1 MPALAPG
8 ADAGSPTAPRSTRR
22 EAIGVLLVGLILLA
36 FAAYRARLGVSF
48 YDDSHYVA
56 VSLRIANGARPIAD
70 EMSLQSLGFLVPAAF
85 AWLWTHTVGMTGLVL
100 AFRLLYVA
108 LAAGVGAVVYWALR
122 ASFRPAVAGL
132 AALVPLVCPP
142 FNLLAPS
149 YNTMAM
155 LGFMIA
161 FALSL
166 AAWRG
171 EGRAAPPFAGAAM
184 ALMSVSYPP
193 LTIAAITLFAT
204 LVWTSRDWRLAKWV
218 ALGAA
223 VTLALVVAPL
233 VPLVG
238 LADLQRSLAYAA
250 SNVHGFTSPLGKL
263 GFAAGAVGLALVV
276 PGLIPLWLLAVA
288 SCVRRL
294 PKEARLA
301 VLLALPAAAT
311 IPGLLWLASAS
322 RRALFGNTAA
332 SWLITFTIAA
342 AVPVALWARR
352 EDKTDI
358 RRLLRLAVPCS
369 VVGFTI
375 VSYSTDASLVRAVS
389 VIGIVPLGMVVLLG
403 WATMVE
409 GLGGALA
416 LTAGWLLVVVSAIA
430 LLFTTTVDDRRPL
443 MLHSGVNYGP
453 FAFMRMSPNRRDEL
467 LAVQSAGHKY
477 VRPGD
482 RVTFLGERNG
492 YLLVGGQPYT
502 NAVWLYVGPS
512 DAAALDYFARH
523 GGMPDVVFVDH
534 MALVKEQ
541 QPSYQSAAKTDPML
555 RRVLAEYRFAET
567 VADFGVFVRR

>member
-1 MPALAPG
+1 MPAFAPG
-8 ADAGSPTAPRSTRR
+8 ADSGSSTAPQSTRR
-22 EAIGVLLVGLILLA
+22 EALGVLLIGLALLA

-100 AFRLLYVA
+100 AFRLLYVV
-108 LAAGVGAVVYWALR
+108 LAVGAGAVVYRALR
-122 ASFRPAVAGL
+122 GSFRPAVAGL
-132 AALVPLVCPP
+132 AALIPLACPP
-142 FNLLAPS
+142 FNLIAPS
-149 YNTMAM
+149 YNTVAM
-155 LGFMIA
+155 LGFMVA
-161 FALSL
+161 FALSFS
-166 AAWRG
+166 AWRSG
-171 EGRAAPPFAGAAM
+171 GRVAPLFAGAAM
-184 ALMSVSYPP
+184 AFMSVSYPP
-193 LTIAAITLFAT
+193 LTIAALTLFVT
-204 LVWTSRDWRLAKWV
+204 LVLTSRDWRVARWV

-233 VPLVG
+233 VALVS

-250 SNVHGFTSPLGKL
+250 ANVHGFGSPLVKL
-263 GFAAGAVGLALVV
+263 GYAVGAVVLALVV
-276 PGLIPLWLLAVA
+276 PGLIPLWLLVVA
-288 SCVRRL
+288 ACVRRL
-294 PKEARLA
+294 PRAAKVA
-301 VLLALPAAAT
+301 VLLAVPAAAT

-342 AVPVALWARR
+342 VVPVALWARR
-352 EDKTDI
+352 EDRIEI

-409 GLGGALA
+409 ELGGALA
-416 LTAGWLLVVVSAIA
+416 LTAGWLLVAASVVV
-430 LLFTTTVDDRRPL
+430 LLFTTTIDDRRPL

-467 LAVQSAGHKY
+467 LAVQSAGQKY
-477 VRPGD
+477 VRPSD

-492 YLLVGGQPYT
+492 YLLVGGHPYT
-502 NAVWLYVGPS
+502 NAVWLYVGSS
-512 DAAALDYFARH
+512 DAAALDYFSRH

-541 QPSYQSAAKTDPML
+541 QPTYQSAAKTDPML
-555 RRVLAEYRFAET
+555 RRVLAEYRLAET